1 MQNICTT
8 YGEGDIELSKTEN
21 SFKNRLMWYLLGAIV
36 FSAAIA
42 FGCGYLL
49 VQLGNKAIERIFNN
63 EEVNKTYQYRYMEDL
78 QDFVTTKRIGV
89 ANIDELN
96 DWTEDNSYVYVAIY
110 QNNRVIFNSDYSYT
124 ETVRVGDA
132 ETESAGLQDSH
143 TEQEYRTDN
152 ELIDS
157 DKLYTLVLTD
167 GSTASVDMFCY
178 DYWKYN
184 NYLWVFFVG
193 LAVCIFIIILAKLLK
208 VKFSYINQI
217 EKELQILEG
226 GNLEYPITIK
236 GEDEIGNLARGIEQ
250 MRLSIIENQDKE
262 KKMQQANKDL
272 VTATSHDLRTPLTTL
287 TGYLEILNMD
297 REKSPEQRK
306 RFLQLSLDKTKEIKE
321 LSDEL
326 FEYFLIYGEDQHE
339 VDVEAGSA
347 YGLVM
352 DLIENQFLS
361 LEEEG
366 YQIVAH
372 NHIEEGEVCLI
383 HVRYMQ
389 RVLNNIL
396 SNLNKY
402 ADKAAPIEIIANK
415 EQNYLV
421 LRIRNKVKENLDKHE
436 STNIGLITCERI
448 MRLQHGEFKSYEV
461 EGEFT
466 VKLVIPL
473 MKGRNE

>member
-124 ETVRVGDA
+124 ETVRVSDE
-132 ETESAGLQDSH
+132 ETESAELQDSH
-143 TEQEYRTDN
+143 TEQEPKTND

-184 NYLWVFFVG
+184 NYLWIFFVG

-272 VTATSHDLRTPLTTL
+272 VTAMSHDLRTPLTTL

-297 REKSPEQRK
+297 HEKSPEQRK
-306 RFLQLSLDKTKEIKE
+306 RFLQLSLDKTKEIKD

-326 FEYFLIYGEDQHE
+326 FEYFLIYGEDRHE

-361 LEEEG
+361 LKEEG

-461 EGEFT
+461 EDEFT

-473 MKGRNE
+473 MEGRNE

>member
-124 ETVRVGDA
+124 ETVRVSDE
-132 ETESAGLQDSH
+132 ETESAELQDSH
-143 TEQEYRTDN
+143 TEQEPKTND

-184 NYLWVFFVG
+184 N
-193 LAVCIFIIILAKLLK
+193 
-208 VKFSYINQI
+208 
-217 EKELQILEG
+217 
-226 GNLEYPITIK
+226 
-236 GEDEIGNLARGIEQ
+236 
-250 MRLSIIENQDKE
+250 
-262 KKMQQANKDL
+262 
-272 VTATSHDLRTPLTTL
+272 
-287 TGYLEILNMD
+287 
-297 REKSPEQRK
+297 
-306 RFLQLSLDKTKEIKE
+306 
-321 LSDEL
+321 
-326 FEYFLIYGEDQHE
+326 
-339 VDVEAGSA
+339 
-347 YGLVM
+347 
-352 DLIENQFLS
+352 
-361 LEEEG
+361 
-366 YQIVAH
+366 
-372 NHIEEGEVCLI
+372 
-383 HVRYMQ
+383 
-389 RVLNNIL
+389 
-396 SNLNKY
+396 
-402 ADKAAPIEIIANK
+402 
-415 EQNYLV
+415 
-421 LRIRNKVKENLDKHE
+421 
-436 STNIGLITCERI
+436 
-448 MRLQHGEFKSYEV
+448 
-461 EGEFT
+461 
-466 VKLVIPL
+466 
-473 MKGRNE
+473 

>member
-1 MQNICTT
+1 VQNICTT

-21 SFKNRLMWYLLGAIV
+21 SFKNRLMWYLLGVIV

-124 ETVRVGDA
+124 ETVRVSDE
-132 ETESAGLQDSH
+132 ETESAELQDSH
-143 TEQEYRTDN
+143 TEQEPKTND

-184 NYLWVFFVG
+184 NYLWIFFVG

-272 VTATSHDLRTPLTTL
+272 VTAMSHDLRTPLTTL

-297 REKSPEQRK
+297 HEKSPEQRK
-306 RFLQLSLDKTKEIKE
+306 RFLQLSLDKTKEIKD

-326 FEYFLIYGEDQHE
+326 FEYFLIYGEDRHE

-473 MKGRNE
+473 MEGRNE

>member
-1 MQNICTT
+1 MRNICIIF
-8 YGEGDIELSKTEN
+8 GGGDIELSKMEN
-21 SFKNRLMWYLLGAIV
+21 SLKNRLMWYLLGGII

-49 VQLGNKAIERIFNN
+49 VQIGSKAVEKIFNN

-78 QDFVTTKRIGV
+78 QDYVTTKRIGV
-89 ANIDELN
+89 SNIDELAK
-96 DWTEDNSYVYVAIY
+96 WTEDNSYVYVAIY
-110 QNNRVIFNSDYSYT
+110 QNNRVIFNSDYAYT
-124 ETVRVGDA
+124 ETVNIDENEIDGA
-132 ETESAGLQDSH
+132 QLQDSY
-143 TEQEYRTDN
+143 TQQEKDSEN

-184 NYLWVFFVG
+184 NYLWIFSVC

-236 GEDEIGNLARGIEQ
+236 GEDEISNLARGIEQ
-250 MRLSIIENQDKE
+250 MRLSIIENQEKE

-272 VTATSHDLRTPLTTL
+272 VTAMSHDLRTPLTTL

-297 REKSPEQRK
+297 REKSPEQKK
-306 RFLQLSLDKTKEIKE
+306 RFLQLSLDKTKEIKD

-326 FEYFLIYGEDQHE
+326 FEYFLIYGEDRHE

-361 LEEEG
+361 LEEDG

-372 NHIEEGEVCLI
+372 NHIEEGDVCLI

-402 ADKAAPIEIIANK
+402 ADKSQPIEIIANK

-421 LRIRNKVKENLDKHE
+421 LRIRNKIKENLDKHE
-436 STNIGLITCERI
+436 STNIGLVTCERI

-466 VKLVIPL
+466 VKLAIPL
-473 MKGRNE
+473 IKGRSE

>member
-1 MQNICTT
+1 M
-8 YGEGDIELSKTEN
+8 SKMEN
-21 SFKNRLMWYLLGAIV
+21 SLKNRLMWYLLGGII

-49 VQLGNKAIERIFNN
+49 VQIGSKAVEKIFNN

-78 QDFVTTKRIGV
+78 QDYVTTKRIGV
-89 ANIDELN
+89 SNIDELAK
-96 DWTEDNSYVYVAIY
+96 WTEDNSYVYVAIY
-110 QNNRVIFNSDYSYT
+110 QNNRVIFNSDYAYT
-124 ETVRVGDA
+124 ETVDIDENEIDGA
-132 ETESAGLQDSH
+132 QLQDSY
-143 TEQEYRTDN
+143 TQQEKDSEN

-184 NYLWVFFVG
+184 NYLWIFSVC

-236 GEDEIGNLARGIEQ
+236 GEDEISNLARGIEQ
-250 MRLSIIENQDKE
+250 MRLSIIENQEKE

-272 VTATSHDLRTPLTTL
+272 VTAMSHDLRTPLTTL

-297 REKSPEQRK
+297 REKSPEQKK
-306 RFLQLSLDKTKEIKE
+306 RFLQLSLDKTKEIKD

-326 FEYFLIYGEDQHE
+326 FEYFLIYGEDRHE

-361 LEEEG
+361 LEEDG

-372 NHIEEGEVCLI
+372 NHIEEGDVCLI

-402 ADKAAPIEIIANK
+402 ADKSQPIEIIANK

-421 LRIRNKVKENLDKHE
+421 LRIRNKIKENLDKHE
-436 STNIGLITCERI
+436 STNIGLVTCERI

-466 VKLVIPL
+466 VKLAIPL
-473 MKGRNE
+473 IKGRSE

>member
-1 MQNICTT
+1 M
-8 YGEGDIELSKTEN
+8 
-21 SFKNRLMWYLLGAIV
+21 
-36 FSAAIA
+36 
-42 FGCGYLL
+42 
-49 VQLGNKAIERIFNN
+49 
-63 EEVNKTYQYRYMEDL
+63 
-78 QDFVTTKRIGV
+78 
-89 ANIDELN
+89 
-96 DWTEDNSYVYVAIY
+96 
-110 QNNRVIFNSDYSYT
+110 
-124 ETVRVGDA
+124 
-132 ETESAGLQDSH
+132 
-143 TEQEYRTDN
+143 
-152 ELIDS
+152 
-157 DKLYTLVLTD
+157 
-167 GSTASVDMFCY
+167 
-178 DYWKYN
+178 
-184 NYLWVFFVG
+184 
-193 LAVCIFIIILAKLLK
+193 
-208 VKFSYINQI
+208 
-217 EKELQILEG
+217 
-226 GNLEYPITIK
+226 
-236 GEDEIGNLARGIEQ
+236 
-250 MRLSIIENQDKE
+250 
-262 KKMQQANKDL
+262 
-272 VTATSHDLRTPLTTL
+272 
-287 TGYLEILNMD
+287 
-297 REKSPEQRK
+297 
-306 RFLQLSLDKTKEIKE
+306 
-321 LSDEL
+321 
-326 FEYFLIYGEDQHE
+326 IYGEDRHE

-366 YQIVAH
+366 YQIVVH

-473 MKGRNE
+473 MEGRNE

>member
-1 MQNICTT
+1 M
-8 YGEGDIELSKTEN
+8 SKMEN
-21 SFKNRLMWYLLGAIV
+21 SLKNRLMWYLLGGII

-49 VQLGNKAIERIFNN
+49 VQIGSKAVEKIFNN

-78 QDFVTTKRIGV
+78 QDYVTTKRIGV
-89 ANIDELN
+89 SNIDELAK
-96 DWTEDNSYVYVAIY
+96 WTEDNSYVYVAIY
-110 QNNRVIFNSDYSYT
+110 QNNRVIFNSDYAYT
-124 ETVRVGDA
+124 ETVDIDENEIDGA
-132 ETESAGLQDSH
+132 QLQDSY
-143 TEQEYRTDN
+143 TQQEKNSEN

-184 NYLWVFFVG
+184 NYLWIFSVC

-236 GEDEIGNLARGIEQ
+236 GEDEISNLARGIEQ
-250 MRLSIIENQDKE
+250 MRLSIIENQEKE

-272 VTATSHDLRTPLTTL
+272 VTAMSHDLRTPLTTL

-297 REKSPEQRK
+297 REKSPEQKK
-306 RFLQLSLDKTKEIKE
+306 RFLQLSLDKTKEIKD

-326 FEYFLIYGEDQHE
+326 FEYFLIYGEDRHE

-361 LEEEG
+361 LEEDG

-372 NHIEEGEVCLI
+372 NHIEEGDVCLI

-402 ADKAAPIEIIANK
+402 ADKSQPIEIIANK

-421 LRIRNKVKENLDKHE
+421 LRIRNKIKENLDKHE
-436 STNIGLITCERI
+436 STNIGLVTCERI

-466 VKLVIPL
+466 VKLAIPL
-473 MKGRNE
+473 IKGRSE